1 MSEMKR
7 ENKMTGIRP
16 KSAMVLSAGLGTRMK
31 PITDR
36 MPKPLVK
43 VFGKTLLDH
52 GLDALSQ
59 AAVSK
64 AIVNVHYFP
73 EQIEA
78 HVEPRKSPNILIS
91 DERNKLLDSGGGIAN
106 ALPQIGSKPFFLL
119 NADSF
124 WIEGIKPNLQMLGE
138 SWNDDD
144 MDILLLLSGIYNS
157 VGYPGKGDFTMD
169 SEGRL
174 ERRGE
179 RELAPFAYSGAAIVH
194 PRIFENAPK
203 GSFSLNLLFN
213 QAIEQGRLFGCNM
226 DGLWLHVGT
235 PEAIIEAEAAIA
247 KSAA

>member
-1 MSEMKR
+1 
-7 ENKMTGIRP
+7 MTGIRP
-16 KSAMVLSAGLGTRMK
+16 KNAMVLSAGLGSRMR
-31 PITDR
+31 PITDK

-59 AAVSK
+59 AAVTN
-64 AIVNVHYFP
+64 AVVNVHYFP

-78 HVEPRKSPNILIS
+78 HVQSRISPNILIS
-91 DERNKLLDSGGGIAN
+91 DERNQLLDSGGGIAK
-106 ALPQIGSKPFFLL
+106 ALPKIGPKPFYLL

-124 WIEGIKPNLQMLGE
+124 WIEGIKPNLQLLGE
-138 SWNDDD
+138 SWNDDE
-144 MDILLLLSGIYNS
+144 MDIILLLSGIHNC

-169 SEGRL
+169 PEGRL

-179 RELAPFAYSGAAIVH
+179 RELAPFAYSGAAILH
-194 PRIFENAPK
+194 PRIFEQAPQD
-203 GSFSLNLLFN
+203 SFSLNLLFDR
-213 QAIEQGRLFGCNM
+213 AIEQGRLFGCNM

-235 PEAIIEAEAAIA
+235 PQAIFEAETAIA

>member
-1 MSEMKR
+1 
-7 ENKMTGIRP
+7 MTGIRP
-16 KSAMVLSAGLGTRMK
+16 KSAMVLSAGLGNRMR
-31 PITDR
+31 PVTNT
-36 MPKPLVK
+36 MPKPLVR

-59 AAVSK
+59 AAVSN
-64 AIVNVHYFP
+64 AVVNVHYFA
-73 EQIEA
+73 EQIET
-78 HVEPRKSPNILIS
+78 HVEPRKSPNIIIS
-91 DERNKLLDSGGGIAN
+91 DERDQLLDSGGGIAN
-106 ALPQIGSKPFFLL
+106 ALPKIGDKPFYLL

-124 WIEGIKPNLQMLGE
+124 WIEGSKPNLQMLGE
-138 SWNDDD
+138 GWADGD
-144 MDILLLLSGIYNS
+144 MDILLLLSSIHDC

-179 RELAPFAYSGAAIVH
+179 REIAPFAYSGAAILH
-194 PRIFENAPK
+194 PRIFEKIPAGP
-203 GSFSLNLLFN
+203 FSLNLLFDR
-213 QAIEQGRLFGCNM
+213 AIEEGRLFGLKM

>member
-1 MSEMKR
+1 
-7 ENKMTGIRP
+7 MTGIRP
-16 KSAMVLSAGLGTRMK
+16 KSAMVLSAGLGSRMR
-31 PITDR
+31 PITNT

-59 AAVSK
+59 AAVSN
-64 AIVNVHYFP
+64 AVVNVHYFP
-73 EQIEA
+73 EQIET
-78 HVEPRKSPNILIS
+78 HIEPRKSPNIIIS
-91 DERNKLLDSGGGIAN
+91 DERNELLDSGGGIAN
-106 ALPQIGSKPFFLL
+106 ALPKIGAKPFYLL

-124 WIEGIKPNLQMLGE
+124 WIEGIKPNLQLLGE
-138 SWNDDD
+138 SWDDD
-144 MDILLLLSGIYNS
+144 EMDILLLLSGIHNC

-169 SEGRL
+169 AEGRL

-179 RELAPFAYSGAAIVH
+179 CKLAPFAYSGAAILH
-194 PRIFENAPK
+194 PRIFEKAPK

-235 PEAIIEAEAAIA
+235 PQAIMEAEAAIA